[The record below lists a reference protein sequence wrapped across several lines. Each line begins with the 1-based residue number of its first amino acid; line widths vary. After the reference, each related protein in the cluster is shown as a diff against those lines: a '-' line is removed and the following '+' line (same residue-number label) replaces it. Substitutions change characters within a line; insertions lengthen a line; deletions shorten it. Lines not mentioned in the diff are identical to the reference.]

1 MVSEKF
7 VMRLIRHKD
16 TLMVNICDEE
26 LLGKIVKGK
35 GLEINIS
42 EFYFGN
48 DRINLNEALNIIKKS
63 HTANL
68 VGKRIVEQTLKTN
81 LASKLAVKKIGSTLF
96 LMIFKFDN

>member
-1 MVSEKF
+1 MVAEKF
-7 VMRLIRHKD
+7 IMRLIRHEGN
-16 TLMVNICDEE
+16 LMVNICDEE

-35 GLEINIS
+35 GLEIDIS
-42 EFYFGN
+42 ESFFGT
-48 DRINLNEALNIIKKS
+48 DKINLKEALDIIKKS

-68 VGKRIVEQTLKTN
+68 VGKRIVKQTLQAN